1 MTQNINTQDT
11 EMVEHLTRS
20 LHLSSTDEISTEII
34 RGVATLTKRTDRGQ
48 IMRYV
53 PHTVISLVTD
63 AGMTSFKDDRKWLIC
78 STRNMVIDQIVSATT
93 LGASV
98 IGRRLVMSEAVEQKW
113 DICN

>member
-1 MTQNINTQDT
+1 MTQSINTQDT
-11 EMVEHLTRS
+11 EMVEHLARS
-20 LHLSSTDEISTEII
+20 LHLSGSDQVSTEMI
-34 RGVATLTKRTDRGQ
+34 RGVATVTKRADSGRIT
-48 IMRYV
+48 RYV

-63 AGMTSFKDDRKWLIC
+63 GGMTSFKYDERWLIC